1 MVSIGGQPAG
11 EGGRVAPA
19 CMPAVVDIAAVWAA
33 LGEVPDPEVPAV
45 SIVELGIVREVSVSP
60 RGVRV
65 AVTPTYSGCPATEL
79 IGTMIRERL
88 QALGVREVE
97 LVTRLAPAWTT
108 DWMAPEGKRKLA
120 AFGIAPP
127 HAGAARIDVRGV
139 SPLRRA
145 GVVVP
150 CPRCA
155 SPRTSLLSQFGS
167 TACKA
172 QYRCDACREPFDY
185 FKPH

>member
-1 MVSIGGQPAG
+1 MVTAAARAASDGAC
-11 EGGRVAPA
+11 VAPA
-19 CMPAVVDIAAVWAA
+19 CGPVAVDLAAVWAA

-60 RGVRV
+60 QGVRV
-65 AVTPTYSGCPATEL
+65 AVTPTYSGCPATEV
-79 IGTMIRERL
+79 IGAMIRERL
-88 QALGVREVE
+88 HALGVREVE

-108 DWMAPEGKRKLA
+108 DWLAPEGRRKLA
-120 AFGIAPP
+120 AYGIAPP
-127 HAGAARIDVRGV
+127 HGGVARIDVRGV

-150 CPRCA
+150 CPRCG
-155 SPRTSLLSQFGS
+155 SERTSLLSQFGS